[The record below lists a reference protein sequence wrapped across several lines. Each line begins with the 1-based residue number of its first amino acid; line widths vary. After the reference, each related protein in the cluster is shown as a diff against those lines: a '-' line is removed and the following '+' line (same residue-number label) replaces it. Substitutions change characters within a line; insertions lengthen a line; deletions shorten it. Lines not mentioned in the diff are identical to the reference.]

1 MIRSRLY
8 AKNGSTMAEER
19 IEVQLKKI
27 LDEYDD
33 EVQKTANDV
42 MKTVSKEAVQK
53 LKSPSPKKSGRYAR
67 GWALKSVG
75 AHGSIVDIVVYNKT
89 DWQLT
94 HLLNNGHVIRNKYGT
109 YGRKSGDNHIG
120 NVEKWANQEVESEI
134 ERKL

>member
-1 MIRSRLY
+1 
-8 AKNGSTMAEER
+8 MAEER
-19 IEVQLKKI
+19 LEVQLKKI
-27 LDEYDD
+27 LDEYED

-53 LKSPSPKKSGRYAR
+53 LKSTSPKKSGRYAR
-67 GWALKSVG
+67 GWSLKSVG
-75 AHGSIVDIVVYNKT
+75 THGSIVDIVVYNKT